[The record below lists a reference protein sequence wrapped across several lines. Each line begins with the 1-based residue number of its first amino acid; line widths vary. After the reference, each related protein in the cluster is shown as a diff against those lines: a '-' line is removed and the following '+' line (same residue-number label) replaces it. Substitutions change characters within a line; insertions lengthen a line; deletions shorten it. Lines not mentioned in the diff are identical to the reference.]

1 MATTMKIDHLLL
13 RNDTAA
19 QWASVNPVL
28 SKGEIGIESDT
39 HKFKFGDGVSTWDK
53 LSYAGTLVS
62 ASDTNG
68 NVKIDGVET
77 TVYTL
82 PVASDTALGGVKSG
96 GNITVDEAGAV
107 TVNSAAGADKLNT
120 PHDIALTGE
129 VTGTASF
136 DGSADATITTTVTS
150 IDHTKVN
157 GLGSAA
163 LVDTGAAAGNVPVLD
178 ENGKLVDSV
187 IPALAIGETTVVA
200 SEAEMLALTAQKGD
214 IAVRSDVSKTYILG
228 GDDPKV
234 LDSWIEFKTPA
245 SDVTSV
251 NGKTGVVSLAST
263 DLTDTSDLVYKA
275 DVLTLDC
282 GNASGNNA

>member
-187 IPALAIGETTVVA
+187 IPALAIGETTVVT

-228 GDDPKV
+228 GDDPKS
-234 LDSWIEFKTPA
+234 LDNWIEFKTPA

>member
-1 MATTMKIDHLLL
+1 MSTTMRIDHLLL

-82 PVASDTALGGVKSG
+82 PAASDTALGGVKSG
-96 GNITVDEAGAV
+96 GNITVDEAGEV
-107 TVNSAAGADKLNT
+107 TVNSAAVADKLNT

-136 DGSADATITTTVTS
+136 DGTADATITTTVTS

-163 LVDTGAAAGNVPVLD
+163 LVDTGAAAGNVPVLGSD
-178 ENGKLVDSV
+178 GKLVDSV
-187 IPALAIGETTVVA
+187 IPALAIGETTVVT

-214 IAVRSDVSKTYILG
+214 IAVRSDVSKTFILG
-228 GDDPKV
+228 GDDPKA

-251 NGKTGVVSLAST
+251 NGKTGTVSLAST
-263 DLTDTSDLVYKA
+263 DLTDTADLVYKA

-282 GNASGNNA
+282 GKASGNA

>member
-187 IPALAIGETTVVA
+187 IPALAIGETTVVT

-228 GDDPKV
+228 GDDPKS
-234 LDSWIEFKTPA
+234 LDNWIEFKTPA

-263 DLTDTSDLVYKA
+263 DLTDTADLVYKA

>member
-187 IPALAIGETTVVA
+187 IPALAIGETTVVT

-263 DLTDTSDLVYKA
+263 DLTDTADLVYKA

>member
-187 IPALAIGETTVVA
+187 IPALAIGETTVVT